1 MDRNADLPRTV
12 RTQAPDGA
20 GNARS
25 WRMNIGIRSRVGLA
39 VAATLVLLAG
49 VAPLAG
55 AVKNTGR
62 EYNTLYAG
70 LGAKGYDVVSY
81 FTDGKPMAGS
91 SAFTHEYGGV
101 KWQFVSKEHRDL
113 FASNPRKYAPQYGG
127 FCSWGVSVGKLF
139 DIDPEHGWTI
149 RDGKLYLNFN
159 AEINST
165 FARDAASFIA
175 KAEKN
180 WPKLDR

>member
-1 MDRNADLPRTV
+1 M
-12 RTQAPDGA
+12 
-20 GNARS
+20 NAR
-25 WRMNIGIRSRVGLA
+25 IRSRVGLG
-39 VAATLVLLAG
+39 AARGLLLLAG
-49 VAPLAG
+49 FAPQAG
-55 AVKNTGR
+55 AVKATGR

-91 SAFTHEYGGV
+91 ADFTFEYGGV

-113 FASNPRKYAPQYGG
+113 FAANPKKYAPQYGG

-139 DIDPEHGWTI
+139 DVDPEHGWTI

-159 AEINST
+159 ADINTT
-165 FARDAASFIA
+165 FAKDAPSFIA
-175 KAEKN
+175 KADLN
-180 WPKLDR
+180 WPELDR